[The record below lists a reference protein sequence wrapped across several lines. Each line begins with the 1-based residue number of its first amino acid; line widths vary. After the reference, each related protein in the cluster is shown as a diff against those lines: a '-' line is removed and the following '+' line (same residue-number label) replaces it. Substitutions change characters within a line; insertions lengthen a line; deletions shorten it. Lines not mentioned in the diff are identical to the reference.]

1 MRSPWQSLAIA
12 SLLAFVVGGV
22 ASAADGSPGHDRDAA
37 KRPVSSPRTMTA
49 SEAETVAYWTPQRM
63 ANAVPVEAERGRP
76 NPRVEDESSAMKR
89 DGSSIAGVG
98 VPNDQAGRVVMAAQV
113 QPAAEYPFPFGR
125 RSIETQL
132 RKVAPY
138 KTVGRVFYRQGGVNY
153 VCSGSSVVSRPN
165 NVVFTAGHCLNDGDG
180 TWSKNVVFVPGW
192 RPGKNHAPYG
202 VFPAKTLW
210 APDGWVSQHLYAYD
224 IGAFSVKK
232 NAKKKTLQK
241 TVGAL
246 GFAFNLGRV
255 QHWDSFGYPVQSPFS
270 GDRLTTCTSAFAVQ
284 DDMGGEGPDTNGV
297 GCDMSGGSSGGPW
310 ILMLRR
316 GNLLNGVT
324 SYGYQNM
331 PAARFSPYFDGAA
344 NNLRCAAAKED
355 ADATSC

>member
-1 MRSPWQSLAIA
+1 MRSPWQSLVIA
-12 SLLAFVVGGV
+12 SLIVIVAGGV
-22 ASAADGSPGHDRDAA
+22 ASAADGTPAHDRDAA
-37 KRPVSSPRTMTA
+37 KRPVSSPRSMSS
-49 SEAETVAYWTPQRM
+49 SEEATVAYWTSNRL
-63 ANAVPVEAERGRP
+63 ANAVPVEAERKRP
-76 NPRVEDESSAMKR
+76 TARVEDESSDMRR
-89 DGSSIAGVG
+89 DGISVAGVD
-98 VPNDQAGRVVMAAQV
+98 VPVEQAGRVVMAAQS
-113 QPAAEYPFPFGR
+113 QPAAEYPYPFGR
-125 RSIETQL
+125 RSLETQL
-132 RKVAPY
+132 RKVSPY

-153 VCSGSSVVSRPN
+153 VCSGASVVSRPN

-180 TWSKNVVFVPGW
+180 VWSKDVVFVPGW

-210 APDGWVSQHLYAYD
+210 APDGWVTQHLYAYD

-246 GFAFNLGRV
+246 GFAYNEGRV
-255 QHWDSFGYPVQSPFS
+255 QHWDAFGYPATKPFD
-270 GDRLTTCTSAFAVQ
+270 GNKIVTCSAALAAQ
-284 DDMGGEGPDTNGV
+284 DDMGDDGPDANGI
-297 GCDMSGGSSGGPW
+297 GCDMTQGSSGGPW
-310 ILMLRR
+310 VLKLRR

-324 SYGYQNM
+324 SYGYAEM

-355 ADATSC
+355 ADATTC